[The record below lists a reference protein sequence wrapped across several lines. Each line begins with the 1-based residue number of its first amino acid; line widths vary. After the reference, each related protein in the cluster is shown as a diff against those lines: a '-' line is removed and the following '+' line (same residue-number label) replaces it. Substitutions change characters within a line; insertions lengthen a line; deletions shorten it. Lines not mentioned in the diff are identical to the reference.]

1 MRKLKIYLETSVIS
15 HLDQQDV
22 PDKMNDT
29 LILWE
34 EIKAGKYD
42 VFLSERV
49 ISEIMDSNEQKMSCM
64 LEYISQID
72 YVVLEADNNVMEY
85 AKTLTSES
93 IMTENHFDDCL
104 HIAYAV
110 VNDCDMI
117 LSWNFR
123 HIVRAKT
130 INGVRYISSLLGY
143 RDIGIYA
150 PSMII

>member
-1 MRKLKIYLETSVIS
+1 MKLRTLCETSVIS
-15 HLDQQDV
+15 HPDQQDV

-29 LILWE
+29 LALWE

-49 ISEIMDSNEQKMSCM
+49 ISEIMGSDEQKTSCL
-64 LEYISQID
+64 LEYLSQID
-72 YVVLEADNNVMEY
+72 YVVLDADDSVMEY
-85 AKTLTSES
+85 AKTLTLEGV
-93 IMTENHFDDCL
+93 ITENHFDDCL

-117 LSWNFR
+117 LSWNFK

-143 RDIGIYA
+143 KDIGIYA